1 MKPIVLFFQST
12 WSKSWR
18 DKLTGAFQ
26 YADQVGWHIQ
36 VVEAGTTASSVREV
50 LRKWNPIGCMVD
62 RGLQNSRPPLRTFS
76 KVPTVFLD
84 QHPKMAGTCTY
95 LTHDSRASVVMAMD
109 ELIRTGLPRLAF
121 LPWSRRC
128 FWNTERLVAFRDTA
142 SRKKIEHFTLT
153 PGDDLDRQ
161 LAELPK
167 PCGVICANDITAQ
180 KMMSEAMRAG
190 IAIPDELAVIGID
203 NDELIC
209 EHANPPLSSVYPSFV
224 DAGYRIAEMLH
235 ERIRNPKARHLH
247 ASYGP
252 KALVRRES
260 SRWMPNM
267 DDRTRSA
274 LDFIRKN
281 FADPD
286 LTVGQVVEAMG
297 CSRSMADLLFRKSS
311 GGSILDEIQNM
322 RLENA
327 FRLLRNPQQK
337 IDSVPSLCGYRSE
350 PFFKRLFKKK
360 TGLTMREWRKRNAYV
375 SPPRHRSLFS
385 IPGRGGIDVDQQ
397 HLLRLGIG

>member
-12 WSKSWR
+12 RTKSWR

-26 YADQVGWHIQ
+26 YADEVGWHIQ
-36 VVEAGTTASSVREV
+36 VIEAETTVSSVHEI

-62 RGLQNSRPPLRTFS
+62 RGLQNSRPPIRVFS
-76 KVPTVFLD
+76 KIPVVFLD
-84 QHPKMAGTCTY
+84 QYPKMARACTY
-95 LTHDSRASVVMAMD
+95 LTHDSKASVVMAMD
-109 ELIRTGLPRLAF
+109 ELIQIGLRRFAYIPWPYPR
-121 LPWSRRC
+121 
-128 FWNTERLVAFRDTA
+128 FWNAERLEAFVEYAR
-142 SRKKIEHFTLT
+142 RRRMEHFIFSPT
-153 PGDDLDRQ
+153 DDLERQ
-161 LAELPK
+161 LAALPK

-180 KMMSEAMRAG
+180 KMMPEAMRAG

-209 EHANPPLSSVYPSFV
+209 EHTNPPLSSVYPSFV
-224 DAGYRIAEMLH
+224 DAGYRLAKMLH
-235 ERIRNPKARHLH
+235 ERIRNPKAKHVH

-252 KALVRRES
+252 EALVRRES

-267 DDRTRSA
+267 DGRTRDA
-274 LDFIRKN
+274 LDYIRKN

-286 LTVGQVVEAMG
+286 LTVGQVVETMG

-322 RLENA
+322 RLGNA
-327 FRLLRNPQQK
+327 YRLLRNPKQK
-337 IDSVPSLCGYRSE
+337 IDSIPTLCGYRSE

-360 TGLTMREWRKRNAYV
+360 TGLTMREWRKRNTAI
-375 SPPRHRSLFS
+375 SRP
-385 IPGRGGIDVDQQ
+385 
-397 HLLRLGIG
+397 

>member
-36 VVEAGTTASSVREV
+36 VVEAGTTTSSVRRV
-50 LRKWNPIGCMVD
+50 LQEWKPIGCMVD
-62 RGLQNSRPPLRTFS
+62 RGLQNSRPPIRIFG
-76 KVPTVFLD
+76 KIPTVFLD
-84 QHPKMAGTCTY
+84 QSPKMADRCSY
-95 LTHDSRASVVMAMD
+95 LTHDSRASVIMAM
-109 ELIRTGLPRLAF
+109 EEFIRVGLRRLAF
-121 LPWSRRC
+121 LPWTKAH
-128 FWNTERLVAFRDTA
+128 FWNTERRDAFLEYA
-142 SRKKIEHFTLT
+142 RKKQIEHFILSPTDNL
-153 PGDDLDRQ
+153 RQQ

-167 PCGVICANDITAQ
+167 PCGAVCANDLIAQ

-224 DAGYRIAEMLH
+224 DAGYRLAEMLH
-235 ERIRNPKARHLH
+235 ERIRNPKAKHIH
-247 ASYGP
+247 ASYEP
-252 KALVRRES
+252 KTLVRRES
-260 SRWMPNM
+260 SRWMPEM
-267 DDRTRSA
+267 DDRTRAA

-281 FADPD
+281 FADPN
-286 LTVGQVVEAMG
+286 LSVNQVVEVMG
-297 CSRSMADLLFRKSS
+297 CSYSMSNLLFKKDS
-311 GGSILDEIQNM
+311 GVSILDEIQNM

-327 FRLLRNPQQK
+327 YRLLRNPQQK
-337 IDSVPSLCGYRSE
+337 IDSIPTLCGYRSE

-360 TGLTMREWRKRNAYV
+360 TGLTMREWRKQNAT
-375 SPPRHRSLFS
+375 SRA
-385 IPGRGGIDVDQQ
+385 
-397 HLLRLGIG
+397 

>member
-26 YADQVGWHIQ
+26 YADQVGWHIH
-36 VVEAGTTASSVREV
+36 VVETGTTVSSVREV
-50 LRKWNPIGCMVD
+50 IRKWNPLGCMVD
-62 RGLQNSRPPLRTFS
+62 RGHQNSRPPLRIFGNI
-76 KVPTVFLD
+76 PIVFLD
-84 QHPKMAGTCTY
+84 QRPKMARACTY
-95 LTHDSRASVVMAMD
+95 LTHDSKASVIMAMD
-109 ELIRTGLPRLAF
+109 ELIRIGLPRLAF
-121 LPWSRRC
+121 LSWSKPC
-128 FWNTERLVAFRDTA
+128 FWNSERREAFEDYA
-142 SRKKIEHFTLT
+142 SQKRIEHFILT
-153 PGDDLDRQ
+153 PGKDLDRQ
-161 LAELPK
+161 LAKLPK

-180 KMMSEAMRAG
+180 KMMPEAMRAG

-209 EHANPPLSSVYPSFV
+209 EHTNPPLSSVYPSFV
-224 DAGYRIAEMLH
+224 DAGYRLAEMLH
-235 ERIRNPKARHLH
+235 DRIRNPKAKHIH

-252 KALVRRES
+252 KTLVRRES
-260 SRWMPNM
+260 SRWMPDM

-286 LTVGQVVEAMG
+286 LTVGQVVGVMG
-297 CSRSMADLLFRKSS
+297 CSRSMADLLFRQSS

-327 FRLLRNPQQK
+327 FQFLRNPRQK
-337 IDSVPSLCGYRSE
+337 IDSIPSLCGYRSE

-360 TGLTMREWRKRNAYV
+360 TGLTMREWRKQNVTQRV
-375 SPPRHRSLFS
+375 
-385 IPGRGGIDVDQQ
+385 
-397 HLLRLGIG
+397 

>member
-1 MKPIVLFFQST
+1 MYLYNKTNIAELPIRMIYYSTMKPIILFFQST

-36 VVEAGTTASSVREV
+36 VVEAGTTTSSVREV
-50 LRKWNPIGCMVD
+50 LQKWNPIGCMVD
-62 RGLQNSRPPLRTFS
+62 RGHQNSRPPLRVFG
-76 KVPTVFLD
+76 KIPVVFLD
-84 QHPKMAGTCTY
+84 QYPKMARTCTY
-95 LTHDSRASVVMAMD
+95 LTHDSKASVTLAMD
-109 ELIRTGLPRLAF
+109 ELSRIGLRRFAYI
-121 LPWSRRC
+121 PWPQPC
-128 FWNTERLVAFRDTA
+128 FWDTERREAFGEYA
-142 SRKKIEHFTLT
+142 RKRKMEHFIFSPT
-153 PGDDLDRQ
+153 DDLGRE

-167 PCGVICANDITAQ
+167 PCGVICANDMVAQ

-209 EHANPPLSSVYPSFV
+209 EHANPPLSSVYPSFA
-224 DAGYRIAEMLH
+224 DAGYRLAEMLH
-235 ERIRNPKARHLH
+235 ERIRNPKAKHVH

-252 KALVRRES
+252 KTLVRRES

-267 DDRTRSA
+267 DDRTRDA

-286 LTVGQVVEAMG
+286 LTVGQVVETMG

-327 FRLLRNPQQK
+327 YRLLRNPHQK
-337 IDSVPSLCGYRSE
+337 IDSIPTLCGYASE

-360 TGLTMREWRKRNAYV
+360 TGLTMREWRKQNATQ
-375 SPPRHRSLFS
+375 RS
-385 IPGRGGIDVDQQ
+385 
-397 HLLRLGIG
+397 

>member
-1 MKPIVLFFQST
+1 MKPVALFFQST

-36 VVEAGTTASSVREV
+36 VVEATTNSTKVRDI
-50 LRKWNPIGCMVD
+50 LQKWNPIGCMVD
-62 RGLQNSRPPLRTFS
+62 RGLQNSRPPLRLFG
-76 KVPTVFLD
+76 KIPVVFLD
-84 QHPKMAGTCTY
+84 QYPKMARTCTY
-95 LTHDSRASVVMAMD
+95 LTHDSRASVILAMD
-109 ELIRTGLPRLAF
+109 ELIRIGLPRLAF
-121 LPWSRRC
+121 LPWSKPC
-128 FWNTERLVAFRDTA
+128 FWNTERNEAFGEYARQK
-142 SRKKIEHFTLT
+142 RIKHFILT
-153 PGDDLDRQ
+153 PDNDLDRQ

-167 PCGVICANDITAQ
+167 PCGVICANDMSAQ

-190 IAIPDELAVIGID
+190 VAIPDELAVIGID

-209 EHANPPLSSVYPSFV
+209 EHTNPPLSSVYPSFV
-224 DAGYRIAEMLH
+224 DAGYRLAEMLH
-235 ERIRNPKARHLH
+235 ERVRNPKAKHIH

-252 KALVRRES
+252 KTLVRRES

-267 DDRTRSA
+267 DDRTRDA

-281 FADPD
+281 FTDPD
-286 LTVGQVVEAMG
+286 LTVGQVVEVMG

-311 GGSILDEIQNM
+311 GGSILDEIQSM

-327 FRLLRNPQQK
+327 YRLLRNPQQK
-337 IDSVPSLCGYRSE
+337 IDSIPTLCGYASE

-360 TGLTMREWRKRNAYV
+360 TGLTMREWRKQNVTQRA
-375 SPPRHRSLFS
+375 
-385 IPGRGGIDVDQQ
+385 
-397 HLLRLGIG
+397 